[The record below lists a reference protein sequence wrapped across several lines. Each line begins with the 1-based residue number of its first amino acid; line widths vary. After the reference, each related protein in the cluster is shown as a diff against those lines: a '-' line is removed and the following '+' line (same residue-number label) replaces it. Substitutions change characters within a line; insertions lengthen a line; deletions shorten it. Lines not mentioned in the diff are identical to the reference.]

1 MAHPNESPSYSSQSG
16 DGDGADLQAKVSE
29 VTEQAQEK
37 AQKAASGVQDRLREQ
52 VDQRSTQAAT
62 EITAQAS
69 DLRSVSAS
77 LREQG
82 KDGPARAAE
91 RLAQYAERVGGYLRE
106 HDSHALLADAEDL
119 GRRQPWAVAA
129 SGAVLGIAASRF
141 LKASSRERY
150 QARRTAR
157 RPAGVFPTGENS
169 PGNGSSAWA
178 QPTPLESGIGPGV

>member
-1 MAHPNESPSYSSQSG
+1 
-16 DGDGADLQAKVSE
+16 
-29 VTEQAQEK
+29 
-37 AQKAASGVQDRLREQ
+37 
-52 VDQRSTQAAT
+52 
-62 EITAQAS
+62 
-69 DLRSVSAS
+69 VSAS

-106 HDSHALLADAEDL
+106 RDSHALLADAEDL

-150 QARRTAR
+150 QARGTAR
-157 RPAGVFPTGENS
+157 RPAGVFPTGESS